1 MGAYILPT
9 LKITLKM
16 EQVRTKENIF
26 PFIRNY
32 VSLQEELKT
41 LTTNVLYCFLIQHIL
56 IHSELFLNKHIHAT
70 NSRKL
75 RKNTSAVRS
84 SSKSNGETINHTTA
98 IKKLLIFPL
107 FFLLKHKTE
116 WQHCTTVHCRQLNRY
131 SSPQKTPRNNLQ
143 FQVFGTPKYVT
154 STEHLKM

>member
-56 IHSELFLNKHIHAT
+56 IHSELFINKHIHAT

-98 IKKLLIFPL
+98 IKKTPNFPPL
-107 FFLLKHKTE
+107 FPSKT
-116 WQHCTTVHCRQLNRY
+116 QDGVTTLHHSTLPSVESVFQPSKNT
-131 SSPQKTPRNNLQ
+131 KKQ
-143 FQVFGTPKYVT
+143 FTISGLWNTKIR
-154 STEHLKM
+154 H